1 MLGEQ
6 IFAHPF
12 YYDESNQKR
21 GGTTMKKLFKGCMT
35 AIVAVIALG
44 IIISLVSGG
53 GDDTASTST
62 SIEDTTASEQT
73 NSQSEA
79 ETEEAVEN
87 AKIGEAATIDD
98 IAFTVNEARS
108 TQEINDPDGN
118 EFIEPVTTTEQFIV
132 INASI
137 KNGKQEAITMDSNFF
152 RLLTDDGTT
161 YEPKNDGDLIMVV
174 PTEKMLF
181 LEEINP
187 GLTREGLAVFEIPA
201 GVSMESLTLEVDAG
215 FFGTKSVQIDLQQ

>member
-1 MLGEQ
+1 
-6 IFAHPF
+6 
-12 YYDESNQKR
+12 
-21 GGTTMKKLFKGCMT
+21 MKKLFKGCMT

-62 SIEDTTASEQT
+62 STEDTTASEQT
-73 NSQSEA
+73 NSESEA

-108 TQEINDPDGN
+108 TQEIDDPDGN

-132 INASI
+132 IDASI

-187 GLTREGLAVFEIPA
+187 GLTREGLVVFEVPA
-201 GVSMESLTLEVDAG
+201 GVAMESLTLEVDAG